1 MVIPKKER
9 LGDLAYQVIR
19 EMIAEHRFQPGARIN
34 VEELR
39 KELGVSRTPVW
50 EAINKLEQEGLVKN
64 IPNRGVYMIELTL
77 QDTLYLY
84 QVREV
89 LESLAAR
96 LAAVRIDQA
105 TIDRMAKNLGF
116 QERAVKEVDLRAY
129 TRLDYD
135 FHAAVYS
142 ASGNPYLQETLEVIK
157 NKMRPLAVRMHP
169 ILNQLYGHHLDLFEA
184 LRARNPLASEAAF
197 KTHNH
202 FIVEYIAKVMAE
214 EGEGQTELTQAGNQA
229 SAEIDT
235 RRDTNGG
242 Q

>member
-1 MVIPKKER
+1 VIPKKER

-64 IPNRGVYMIELTL
+64 IPNRGVYMVELTM
-77 QDTLYLY
+77 QDTLHLY

-96 LAAVRIDQA
+96 QAAARIDQA
-105 TIDRMAKNLGF
+105 TLERMAGNLKL
-116 QERAVKEVDLRAY
+116 QERAVAERDLRAY

-135 FHAAVYS
+135 FHAAVYG
-142 ASGNPYLQETLEVIK
+142 ASGNPYLQETLQMIK
-157 NKMRPLAVRMHP
+157 NKMRPLGLRIH
-169 ILNQLYGHHLDLFEA
+169 LLLDELYGHHLELFAA
-184 LRARNPLASEAAF
+184 LKARDPQASEAAF
-197 KTHNH
+197 KTHNK
-202 FIVEYIAKVMAE
+202 FIVEYIIKEMAE
-214 EGEGQTELTQAGNQA
+214 AGAGRAEPGQPLGRLTAETPMGRQADG
-229 SAEIDT
+229 
-235 RRDTNGG
+235 R
-242 Q
+242 